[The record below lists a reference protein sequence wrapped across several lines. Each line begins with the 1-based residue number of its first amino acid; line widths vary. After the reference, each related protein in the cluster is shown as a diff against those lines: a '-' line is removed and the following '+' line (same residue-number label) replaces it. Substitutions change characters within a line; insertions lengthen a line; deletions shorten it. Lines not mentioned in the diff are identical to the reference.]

1 MTMTPD
7 EFLAEVVAPAL
18 TALDL
23 DSQAARELL
32 LGTALQES
40 ALRNIQQM
48 GGPALGYFQM
58 EPATH
63 DDIWENFLAYRPDL
77 AARVKALLPD
87 GEPLASDLLTCP
99 VYAAAMARVKYY
111 RCPAPLPA
119 AGDLEAQAAYYKRWY
134 NTPGGAATVAEYM
147 ANWRAAEAAA

>member
-1 MTMTPD
+1 MTPQD
-7 EFLAEVVAPAL
+7 FIAEVVEPGLSAIG
-18 TALDL
+18 L

-32 LGTALQES
+32 LGTALQETG
-40 ALRNIQQM
+40 LRNIQQV

-87 GEPLASDLLTCP
+87 GEPLASDLLS
-99 VYAAAMARVKYY
+99 
-111 RCPAPLPA
+111 
-119 AGDLEAQAAYYKRWY
+119 
-134 NTPGGAATVAEYM
+134 
-147 ANWRAAEAAA
+147 